1 MLYMPKIQYNNTQIH
16 NMYTIHHNYICIY
29 YMIYIII

>member
-16 NMYTIHHNYICIY
+16 KYTICIQY
-29 YMIYIII
+29 TIIIYVYIT